1 MSEFGRRQPGNR
13 FAFSRVS
20 IVATTQQGLMVMA
33 KPLMQHSY
41 SRKKDR
47 FDIRLKR
54 FSLKKKWVRS
64 ELLDNLLATLDKKS
78 IRRKRKGATR
88 NPIKETRI
96 EEVGD

>member
-1 MSEFGRRQPGNR
+1 
-13 FAFSRVS
+13 
-20 IVATTQQGLMVMA
+20 MA

-41 SRKKDR
+41 NRKKDR

-78 IRRKRKGATR
+78 TRRKRKGAVD
-88 NPIKETRI
+88 PIKKTRI

>member
-1 MSEFGRRQPGNR
+1 MS
-13 FAFSRVS
+13 
-20 IVATTQQGLMVMA
+20 A
-33 KPLMQHSY
+33 KPVMQYSY
-41 SRKKDR
+41 NRKKDR

-78 IRRKRKGATR
+78 IRRKRKGTKD
-88 NPIKETRI
+88 PIKETRL